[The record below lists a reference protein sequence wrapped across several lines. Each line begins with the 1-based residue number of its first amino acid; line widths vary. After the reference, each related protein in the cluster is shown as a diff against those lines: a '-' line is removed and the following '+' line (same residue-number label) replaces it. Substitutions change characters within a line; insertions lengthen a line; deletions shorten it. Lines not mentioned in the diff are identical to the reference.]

1 WRRIMKIKKTTNR
14 NIIFLIKNYWVETL
28 LIISW
33 LIIFN
38 NDSIKIFGNKLA
50 ITEYYFVAIF
60 IFSLMI
66 ISILIKQKLI
76 PKYLFK
82 NNK

>member
-1 WRRIMKIKKTTNR
+1 MKIKKTTNR